1 MSIVTLEFD
10 NTLEKSEIIMPLLSS
25 SQKEA
30 GDNYNDTN
38 MTDKAQTSVFGIQ
51 TPLIMINSIVI
62 DFDAIKYFSI
72 KSVGRLPELVMT
84 VEDRYELINNID
96 KPSNDNEV
104 RVQILPRFDNAYK
117 KINLTFFISSI
128 QVTGSLIRLTCTYK
142 LSTLTS
148 SKFKTFGEIDTYS
161 LFKTVATETQL
172 GFATNI
178 TNLSDSRYIYCDNK
192 SYLEL
197 MNDEIQYSSANNNII
212 DYWVDLWDN
221 INLVDIKERYTAID
235 SDDDMM
241 IWVSGQLHEV
251 TIDAEIEPIKMPA
264 VLTNLP
270 QSNNSELFVKSYSIK
285 NNSGSSISKGTD
297 KVYGIYEDSN
307 KEYLDYLIQDGDIK
321 KDIFSKYEYIGENYG
336 EYNYMLAK
344 QLRDG
349 FVQKINSETIT
360 VTLQSPLLGV
370 MRGHKV
376 NFIRYVNNDRMENKL
391 KTLEEAGIID
401 RNIESNISLS
411 KYEVAE
417 DTGNG
422 TYKIDRTVSGQYLI
436 LGVNIIYTNNNWEY
450 ILTLAKP
457 ASTKVSILK
466 NEE

>member
-10 NTLEKSEIIMPLLSS
+10 NTLEKSEIIMPLMSS
-25 SQKEA
+25 SQNEA
-30 GDNYNDTN
+30 GENYNDTN

-128 QVTGSLIRLTCTYK
+128 QVTGSLLRLTCTYK
-142 LSTLTS
+142 LSSLIS

-178 TNLSDSRYIYCDNK
+178 TKLSDSRYIYCDNK

-251 TIDAEIEPIKMPA
+251 TIDTEIEPIKMPA

-297 KVYGIYEDSN
+297 KVYGIYEDFN

-422 TYKIDRTVSGQYLI
+422 IYKVDRTVSGQYLI

-457 ASTKVSILK
+457 ASTKASILK

>member
-10 NTLEKSEIIMPLLSS
+10 NTLEKSEIIMPLMSS
-25 SQKEA
+25 SQNEA
-30 GDNYNDTN
+30 GENYNDTN

-128 QVTGSLIRLTCTYK
+128 QVTGSLLRLTCTYK
-142 LSTLTS
+142 LSSLIS

-251 TIDAEIEPIKMPA
+251 TIDTEIEPIKMPA

-297 KVYGIYEDSN
+297 KVYGIYEDFN

-422 TYKIDRTVSGQYLI
+422 IYKVDRTVSGQYLI

-457 ASTKVSILK
+457 ASTKASILK